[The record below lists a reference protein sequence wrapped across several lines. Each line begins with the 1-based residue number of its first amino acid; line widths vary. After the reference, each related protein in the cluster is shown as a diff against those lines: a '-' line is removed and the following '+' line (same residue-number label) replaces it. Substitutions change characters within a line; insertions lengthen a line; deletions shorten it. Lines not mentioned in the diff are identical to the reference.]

1 MRRLV
6 WRIKS
11 GRPIRA
17 CVDAAGGDFNAITLD
32 DDSERRR
39 ATNDG
44 VSISVIRDTVKYL
57 AMAVSNIAAVIDP
70 EVILLGGILQS
81 SGDLLLEPIR
91 QECARRM
98 PPGILDTRRASR
110 SRTLGADAAA
120 HGRRPVRAIRIRSCR
135 RISTR
140 R

>member
-1 MRRLV
+1 MILTGARQ
-6 WRIKS
+6 
-11 GRPIRA
+11 
-17 CVDAAGGDFNAITLD
+17 
-32 DDSERRR
+32 
-39 ATNDG
+39 NDG

-98 PPGILDTRRASR
+98 APGIMERARIEISP
-110 SRTLGADAAA
+110 LGPDAAPMGA
-120 HGRRPVRAIRIRSCR
+120 AVAEFGSELRKRLPQRRKSRYFLRFRDSASVVKHQGRGYLGLTFA
-135 RISTR
+135 
-140 R
+140 